1 MSSAPTTLG
10 AWSVVASNAANAPF
24 PVCNSIGYS
33 NGVWVAG
40 NNTAA
45 TNILARSTDG
55 GATWT
60 PVTASSVSG
69 ILTGAAAVGANSFCN
84 YSLAYADYSSDT
96 NLRSWVAVQ
105 GTKNFMFDGGVS
117 AVATPT
123 PNITASAYNGTGRA
137 WWVAGGRNQ
146 SAASIAYTS
155 DPSGATGWTLGT
167 STTSNG
173 GNGIADLEQINA
185 VAFSPHTQNWLAVG
199 VGSAATRTRTALY
212 SVNGI
217 SWTSAVV
224 SSADVSLNLNT
235 CAWNQLDASAS
246 AAGRWLAGGTRYGGV
261 DASAVSLY
269 ISADVSGHT
278 WTPIVGTGAILSQV
292 YSLAYN
298 GSVWI
303 AAGTPATDNGSTSTL
318 MRTTTDPTGATGWQ
332 GIPLTNIST
341 GGFDTAARSITWNAD
356 QQMWVATGE
365 NTGSSAGTD
374 ASFSSVIYS
383 RDATGAAGTWRTVR
397 ESNSFCFSGEGTS
410 IAFKGDKW
418 FAAGQ
423 GTNQIVA
430 TTGTAAANAGAATWT
445 PITHGTALTSISDIA
460 YTGRRLI
467 ATGSSTGGASNGVI
481 YTTDNSGSVWTA
493 APATPGPG
501 FNDALG
507 GGTSITIEPSIEGG
521 AGHVVA
527 TGRSATNA
535 ISLSTD
541 GGVTWNVSAAPS
553 VQFST
558 IDASFAT
565 TTQPLFTTG
574 GNSVAYVGNDTLF
587 AGGANDVQWTGKR
600 WVATGRN
607 TVGTTAAATANAS
620 TSAPLPDVI
629 NNNTSAVATSDD
641 GMTWQSVSAS
651 QAPNLSEGTVLASNP
666 RIGPTPLI
674 NSQIIIS
681 DGGDTEPNADY
692 GGMTCGMGGS
702 GTGIA
707 QIDIIA
713 ELPPVSTAASSIG
726 TSGAVNILGAAG
738 NGGANGIGNAPTA
751 SFDTTGF
758 TITTRPI

>member
-1 MSSAPTTLG
+1 
-10 AWSVVASNAANAPF
+10 
-24 PVCNSIGYS
+24 
-33 NGVWVAG
+33 
-40 NNTAA
+40 
-45 TNILARSTDG
+45 
-55 GATWT
+55 
-60 PVTASSVSG
+60 
-69 ILTGAAAVGANSFCN
+69 
-84 YSLAYADYSSDT
+84 
-96 NLRSWVAVQ
+96 
-105 GTKNFMFDGGVS
+105 MFDGGVS
-117 AVATPT
+117 AIATPT
-123 PNITASAYNGTGRA
+123 PNIQISAYNNSTNRA

-146 SAASIAYTS
+146 FVPQQGTFYSQLPGSASIAYTTN
-155 DPSGATGWTLGT
+155 PSGASGWSLGT
-167 STTSNG
+167 SNVAND

-199 VGSAATRTRTALY
+199 VGSAATPTRTALY
-212 SVNGI
+212 SANGI
-217 SWTSAVV
+217 SWTSTVV
-224 SSADVSLNLNT
+224 SAADASLNLDA
-235 CAWNQLDASAS
+235 CVWNQLDISAS
-246 AAGRWLAGGTRYGGV
+246 AAGRWIAGGSRSGV

-269 ISADVSGHT
+269 ISADVSGQS
-278 WTPIVGTGAILSQV
+278 WAPIVGTGAILSQV

-298 GSVWI
+298 GGVWI
-303 AAGTPATDNGSTSTL
+303 AAGTPATSNGSTSTL
-318 MRTTTDPTGATGWQ
+318 MRTTTDPTGASGWQ

-356 QQMWVATGE
+356 ERMWIATGE
-365 NTGSSAGTD
+365 NMGSVAD

-383 RDATGAAGTWRTVR
+383 RDVTGAAGTWRTVR

-423 GTNQIVA
+423 GTNQIIT
-430 TTGTAAANAGAATWT
+430 TTGTTAASAATATWT
-445 PITHGTALTSISDIA
+445 PVAHGTALTSISDIA

-467 ATGSSTGGASNGVI
+467 ATGSSSGGASNGVI

-507 GGTSITIEPSIEGG
+507 GGTSITIEPSINGG

-541 GGVTWNVSAAPS
+541 GGVTWNISGAPS

-558 IDASFAT
+558 LDASFAT

-607 TVGTTAAATANAS
+607 TVGSTSVTSNAS

-681 DGGDTEPNADY
+681 DGGDTEANADY
-692 GGMTCGMGGS
+692 GGMNGGIGGS

-713 ELPPVSTAASSIG
+713 ELPPVSTAASSISA
-726 TSGAVNILGAAG
+726 SGAVNILGASG